1 MALSRRQFLEVLGVA
16 GVSISA
22 NEWLFSRLEVYANTR
37 LAYRDIRGPG
47 LTSFSRSVCRD
58 CANHC
63 ALAVR
68 RVDQLPV
75 GLRGTPWHPASRGS
89 LCVAGQSQLQALFDP
104 DRLEKPLLRADAGA
118 PGRSA
123 EWGEA
128 LDALSERI
136 GKLVSDGHGERI
148 AVVDG
153 RTPSLGTRLLESW
166 VHAIPGASYIPLR
179 IEHAIDRMARGF
191 LRGAPGGRLRF
202 DLAHS
207 GTLLLVGSE
216 ILEVDG
222 SPVTQMREHGA
233 RREDPRLDHAP
244 TLYLG
249 PRQSPTAVQGD
260 RWIPCRPGHE
270 REVLLAF
277 AEALAKEHPERDAI
291 LPEYARWVPEARDAV
306 GFARRFSL
314 ENVAR
319 RRGLRV
325 EELEAAVRALQSF
338 GPAVSLPG
346 PGIFRRPEGFADASA
361 AFALN
366 FWTGG
371 FAESGGLSWGR
382 DPLHGISGGLG
393 LAVEEEEAPDRLS
406 RMLEPLFEI
415 KRSPVD
421 VLLCIEANLI
431 LELPGRDQIAR
442 ALSHV
447 PFVVSFSTHDDET
460 SQVAHVTLPT
470 LLDLESWDLPAAAW
484 AVPEASLQVQR
495 PAVVPAV
502 DARSVEDVFL
512 DLASR
517 GAAGA
522 GFTPPATDGKGL
534 VEAAIR
540 IIVED
545 GAGELAESR
554 GRRALASTSAS
565 SAARSLLSGEAI
577 WIAPTEAGPL
587 ADRPPDSIAV
597 SPATLPDLAPGQ
609 LWLVPFDAPAIQRG
623 RILNRP
629 MMMELS
635 GLVHGL
641 AWESWVEIHP
651 EDARARDIGSGARVR
666 VRGPRAEIAC
676 RAVVTR
682 TVTPGVVAVPVGFG
696 HQALDSAAAGQ
707 GANPLALPF
716 AVLDEQTGAP
726 AWGPVPVFLE
736 KA

>member
-1 MALSRRQFLEVLGVA
+1 MTLSRRQFLQVLGAA

-22 NEWLFSRLEVYANTR
+22 NDWLCSRLEVYANTR
-37 LAYRDIRGPG
+37 LAYQDIRGPG
-47 LTSFSRSVCRD
+47 RISFSRSVCRD

-63 ALAVR
+63 SLAVR
-68 RVDQLPV
+68 KVDELPV

-89 LCVAGQSQLQALFDP
+89 LCVAGQSQMQALFDP
-104 DRLEKPLLRADAGA
+104 DRLEKPILRADAGA

-123 EWGEA
+123 EWDEA
-128 LDALSERI
+128 LDALSDRI
-136 GKLVSDGHGERI
+136 GKLVSEGYGERI

-166 VHAIPGASYIPLR
+166 VQAIPGASYIPLR
-179 IEHAIDRMARGF
+179 IEHAIDRMARAF
-191 LRGAPGGRLRF
+191 LQGASGGRLRF
-202 DLAHS
+202 DPAHS

-222 SPVTQMREHGA
+222 SPVTQMREHGD

-260 RWIPCRPGHE
+260 RWIPCQPGHE
-270 REVLLAF
+270 REVLLSL
-277 AEALAKEHPERDAI
+277 AEALGKEHPERDAV

-306 GFARRFSL
+306 DFARRFSL

-319 RRGLRV
+319 RRGLRMD
-325 EELEAAVRALQSF
+325 ELEAAVRALQSF
-338 GPAVSLPG
+338 GPAVTLPG
-346 PGIFRRPEGFADASA
+346 PGLFRRPAGFADASA

-366 FWTGG
+366 VWTGG

-382 DPLHGISGGLG
+382 DPLDVIAGDLG
-393 LAVEEEEAPDRLS
+393 LASADEEAPDRLA

-415 KRSPVD
+415 ERSPVD
-421 VLLCIEANLI
+421 VLLCIDANLI
-431 LELPGRDQIAR
+431 HELPGRDQIAR

-447 PFVVSFSTHDDET
+447 PFVASFSTHEDET

-470 LLDLESWDLPAAAW
+470 LIDLESWDLPAAAW
-484 AVPEASLQVQR
+484 AVPEAALQVQR

-512 DLASR
+512 ELASR

-534 VEAAIR
+534 VEAAVRVIS
-540 IIVED
+540 EN

-554 GRRALASTSAS
+554 GRRTLAATSAS
-565 SAARSLLSGEAI
+565 SAARSLLSGEAS
-577 WIAPTEAGPL
+577 WIAPSETGPR
-587 ADRPPDSIAV
+587 ADPPPDSIAV
-597 SPATLPDLAPGQ
+597 SPSKMADLAPEQ

-641 AWESWVEIHP
+641 GWDSWVEIHP
-651 EDARARDIGSGARVR
+651 EDARTRDIGSGARVR
-666 VRGPRAEIAC
+666 LRGPRAEITC

-682 TVTPGVVAVPVGFG
+682 TVTPGVAAVPVGFG
-696 HQALDSAAAGQ
+696 HQALGSVAAGQ
-707 GANPLALPF
+707 GANPLELPF
-716 AVLDEQTGAP
+716 AALDEQTGVP
-726 AWGPVPVFLE
+726 AWGPIPVFLE